1 MEIEVSR
8 FICHKFKLLV
18 IRLQIFMHL
27 CTIYGNFITFL
38 LSKAETPKDIIFEGY
53 TINFYLFIFSLNLHK
68 NSINVQ
74 CKIINN
80 NIDNKIMQNYYR

>member
-27 CTIYGNFITFL
+27 CTIYGNFITLYLIL
-38 LSKAETPKDIIFEGY
+38 LSKTETPKDVIFKEY
-53 TINFYLFIFSLNLHK
+53 TINFYLFIFFFK
-68 NSINVQ
+68 FT
-74 CKIINN
+74 
-80 NIDNKIMQNYYR
+80 